1 MRIIFANR
9 YFFPDQSATSRMVSS
24 LAFAL
29 AAEGIE
35 VTALASRHFHDRQE
49 VRLPARETI
58 EGVDVR
64 RIWTSS
70 FGRSGVAGRA
80 ADYAT
85 FHLSAA
91 AWWLSHTRRGDI
103 CVVCTDPPLLSVTAA
118 GPVRLRGGR
127 MVNWVMDLFPETAME
142 LGMLPREGLLGA
154 LTLRLRDRSLDRA
167 DLTISPIA
175 AMTRYLSE
183 RSSDPQRFVTVHHWS
198 NGEEIRPVPPA
209 ENPLRRE
216 WGLEGAFVVGYS
228 GNFGRAHEFATL
240 IGAAERL
247 QDHPDIRF
255 LLIGQGKQHTAVRK
269 EAARRGLRN
278 VIFKPF
284 QPSEVLAQSLS
295 AADLHIVSLL
305 PALEYCI
312 VPSKFYGV
320 LAAGR
325 PAIFIGDENG
335 EVATL
340 LRKGACGETVS
351 PGDAEGLAAAILR
364 LKSSPVLC
372 QTMGERARRL
382 LESDFTLPHGVA
394 RWRNAVAPLLPQN
407 HQSRAASLPLGAG
420 T

>member
-1 MRIIFANR
+1 
-9 YFFPDQSATSRMVSS
+9 QSATSRMVSS

-154 LTLRLRDRSLDRA
+154 LTLRLRNRSLDRA

-269 EAARRGLRN
+269 EPARRGLGN
-278 VIFKPF
+278 VVFKPF
-284 QPSEVLAQSLS
+284 HPSAVLAQSLS

-364 LKSSPVLC
+364 LKSS
-372 QTMGERARRL
+372 
-382 LESDFTLPHGVA
+382 
-394 RWRNAVAPLLPQN
+394 
-407 HQSRAASLPLGAG
+407 
-420 T
+420 

>member
-154 LTLRLRDRSLDRA
+154 LSLRLRDRSLDRA

>member
-35 VTALASRHFHDRQE
+35 VTALASRHFHDRQDA
-49 VRLPARETI
+49 RLPAREVI

-70 FGRSGVAGRA
+70 FGRSGVAGRT

-91 AWWLSHTRRGDI
+91 AWWLSHARRGDV

-118 GPVRLRGGR
+118 GPIRLRGGR

-142 LGMLPREGLLGA
+142 LGMLPRDGLLG
-154 LTLRLRDRSLDRA
+154 TISLRLRDWSLDRA

-183 RSSDPQRFVTVHHWS
+183 RSNDPHRFVTVHHWS
-198 NGEEIRPVPPA
+198 NSEEIRPVPAA

-216 WGLEGAFVVGYS
+216 WGLQGAFVVGYS
-228 GNFGRAHEFATL
+228 GNFGRAHEFGTL

-269 EAARRGLRN
+269 EADRRGLRN

-284 QPSEVLAQSLS
+284 QPSAVLAQSLS

-305 PALEYCI
+305 PALEHCI

-340 LRKGACGETVS
+340 LRKGACGETVA

-372 QTMGERARRL
+372 QTMGERAWRL
-382 LESDFTLPHGVA
+382 LESDFTLPQGVA
-394 RWRNAVAPLLPQN
+394 RWRNAIAPLLPEN
-407 HQSRAASLPLGAG
+407 HRSRAASLPLGAG

>member
-154 LTLRLRDRSLDRA
+154 LSLRLRDRSLDRA

-247 QDHPDIRF
+247 QDPPDIRF